1 MIDYKNPTDSH
12 HSRPMLIIGN
22 KSFGPED
29 FESTRL
35 DYNQAPDKSAYWK
48 IIFLIFQPKH
58 TVDKSIDFLL
68 NPFCIKLVTIHLS
81 ACNFAI
87 VYLYKEMKFKPTK
100 TYVIGT
106 QKNRLNEMILLSIQ
120 NTCLN

>member
-29 FESTRL
+29 FELTRL
-35 DYNQAPDKSAYWK
+35 DYNQAPDESAYRK

-68 NPFCIKLVTIHLS
+68 NPFCIKLVTIH
-81 ACNFAI
+81 
-87 VYLYKEMKFKPTK
+87 
-100 TYVIGT
+100 
-106 QKNRLNEMILLSIQ
+106 
-120 NTCLN
+120 